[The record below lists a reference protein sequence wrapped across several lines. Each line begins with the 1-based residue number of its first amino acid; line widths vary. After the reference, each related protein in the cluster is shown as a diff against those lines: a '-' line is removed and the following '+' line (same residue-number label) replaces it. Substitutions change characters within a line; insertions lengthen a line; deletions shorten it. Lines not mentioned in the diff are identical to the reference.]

1 MRKWTIILL
10 MAVYTFGTTDAYQ
23 LLKFPIMLQH
33 FVEHRRE
40 DPKMSF
46 IAFLRMH
53 YADKIVVD
61 EDFSR
66 DMQLPFK
73 TAEACCI
80 AATVSMP
87 AQWVSIDV
95 PHPVVLQQAFFLFDE
110 PVDYSLVHGDI
121 FQPPRC

>member
-1 MRKWTIILL
+1 MRKLSIAIL
-10 MAVYTFGTTDAYQ
+10 MAVYVFGATEAYQ
-23 LLKFPIMLQH
+23 LLKFPIMVQH
-33 FVEHRRE
+33 FVEHRKE
-40 DPKMSF
+40 DPKISF
-46 IAFLRMH
+46 TAFLRMH
-53 YADKIVVD
+53 YADKMVID
-61 EDFSR
+61 DDFSR

-80 AATVSMP
+80 ATTVSMP

-95 PHPVVLQQAFFLFDE
+95 PHPVVLQQEFFLFDE